1 MAISKDEFE
10 RLKNRETTFSV
21 YESGTNPH
29 TILQFLATNADK
41 AFPPKEIA
49 TETDITPSSVR
60 VTLTR
65 LEKTGLVDH
74 ADTYWSINEAELG
87 SQRAALVS
95 RVAVDSERY
104 GGYSRDAELDA
115 AELPPDRTPQT
126 E

>member
-10 RLKNRETTFSV
+10 QLKEHDGTATV

-29 TILQFLATNADK
+29 TILQFLAANAEK

-49 TETDITPSSVR
+49 AETAITPSSVR
-60 VTLTR
+60 VTLMR

-74 ADTYWSINEAELG
+74 ADKYWSINESELT

-95 RVAVDSERY
+95 QQAVDSDRY
-104 GGYSRDAELDA
+104 GGYNRDEELSS
-115 AELPPDRTPQT
+115 AELPPNRELRDK
-126 E
+126 